1 MPRPSDREAFRKL
14 LVEYFAIKTS
24 EELGGLTF
32 PPESELEKLRN
43 VAAPRADEILRKYE
57 SDLAINKITTAVVD
71 QLRGNLIARSRV
83 AHIIEIAINVSS
95 LIVGLLIGAWL
106 IFAEPEKNPVQTTFV
121 LWAVLAIAGLQLF
134 GNLFL
139 RYFDKNR

>member
-1 MPRPSDREAFRKL
+1 MPRSPARSTDSGRIPRRALPVRTG
-14 LVEYFAIKTS
+14 VARRPAR
-24 EELGGLTF
+24 
-32 PPESELEKLRN
+32 PP

-57 SDLAINKITTAVVD
+57 SDLSINKITTAVVD